1 MFTIGGIMAKHRMD
15 LINAEIQKSL
25 SHTLTYDMHSEEL
38 KGVLVSVT
46 KVDTTPDLKYAKV
59 YLSIFPDGKKQEGF
73 NAVKSSIT
81 FLRREVAKN
90 VKLRITPELHLMLDD
105 TLEYS
110 QKIDELFSKIKK

>member
-1 MFTIGGIMAKHRMD
+1 MTKNRMD

-25 SHTLTYDMHSEEL
+25 SHTLTYDMHSEAL

-59 YLSIFPDGKKQEGF
+59 YLSIFPDTNKAEIF
-73 NAVKSSIT
+73 NVLKSSVT
-81 FLRREVAKN
+81 FLRREVARN
-90 VKLRITPELHLMLDD
+90 VKLRITPELHLFIDD

-110 QKIDELFSKIKK
+110 QKMDQLFSKIK

>member
-1 MFTIGGIMAKHRMD
+1 MAKNRMN
-15 LINAEIQKSL
+15 LINSEIQKSL
-25 SHTLTYDMHSEEL
+25 SHTLTYDMHNECL
-38 KGVLVSVT
+38 KGAIVSVT

-59 YLSIFPDGKKQEGF
+59 YLSVFPDDRKDEIF
-73 NAVKSSIT
+73 NAVKSSVT
-81 FLRREVAKN
+81 FLRREIARN

>member
-1 MFTIGGIMAKHRMD
+1 MAKNRMN
-15 LINAEIQKSL
+15 LINSEIQKSL
-25 SHTLTYDMHSEEL
+25 SHTLTYDMHNECL
-38 KGVLVSVT
+38 KGTIVSVT

-59 YLSIFPDGKKQEGF
+59 YLSIFPDNKKDEIF
-73 NAVKSSIT
+73 NAVKSSVT
-81 FLRREVAKN
+81 FLRREIARN